1 MFVNK
6 DDDDDDEHDSG
17 DYYINDHDKQ
27 DNSHDTVPWKG
38 DNLNIQSYITSRRRS
53 GVVIV
58 NLTWE
63 SQHAIDAVRG
73 AESLET
79 SRIRTEDSL
88 KYSVVQE
95 HLACLIAV
103 RMGRLPISD
112 MRSRPVRL

>member
-1 MFVNK
+1 MMTMTEAIIILMIMISKIIPMTLYLERVITWISAF
-6 DDDDDDEHDSG
+6 
-17 DYYINDHDKQ
+17 
-27 DNSHDTVPWKG
+27 
-38 DNLNIQSYITSRRRS
+38 QSYITSRRRS

-79 SRIRTEDSL
+79 SRIRIEESL
-88 KYSVVQE
+88 KYSKVQE

-103 RMGRLPISD
+103 RIGRLPISD

>member
-63 SQHAIDAVRG
+63 SQHVIDAVRG

-79 SRIRTEDSL
+79 SRIRIEESL
-88 KYSVVQE
+88 KYSKVQE

-103 RMGRLPISD
+103 RIWRLPISD